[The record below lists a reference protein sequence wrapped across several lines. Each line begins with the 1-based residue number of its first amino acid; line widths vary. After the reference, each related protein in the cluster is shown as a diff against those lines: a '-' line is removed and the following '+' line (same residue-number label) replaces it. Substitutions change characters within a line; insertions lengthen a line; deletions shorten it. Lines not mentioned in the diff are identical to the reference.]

1 MGVEG
6 APGARG
12 AADARRRVG
21 GAALGHAAEA
31 RVGDGAEASG
41 EVEARVGGGAEMRG
55 GAEVCVGGGLPQ
67 VAGDAR
73 AEALMRRAL
82 EIAAE
87 TPAGDVPVGAVI
99 LGPDGRELGR
109 GVNRREADND
119 PTAHAEILAIREAV
133 QELGDAWR
141 LENCTLVVTLEPCAM
156 CAGALVG
163 ARIGSI
169 IFGAYEPRTGAC
181 GSVWDVPRESPLH
194 WAEVRGGVLAGECE
208 ELLRQFFARL
218 R

>member
-1 MGVEG
+1 MGRESQERRERGDRVC
-6 APGARG
+6 APGALRT
-12 AADARRRVG
+12 G
-21 GAALGHAAEA
+21 GAD
-31 RVGDGAEASG
+31 VCGAGTDSSAD
-41 EVEARVGGGAEMRG
+41 
-55 GAEVCVGGGLPQ
+55 VCVGGGLPRA
-67 VAGDAR
+67 AGDVR

-82 EIAAE
+82 DIAAE
-87 TPAGDVPVGAVI
+87 TPAGDVPVGAVVF
-99 LGPDGRELGR
+99 GPDGRELGR
-109 GVNRREADND
+109 GVNRREADSD

-194 WAEVRGGVLAGECE
+194 WADVRGGVLAGECE
-208 ELLRQFFARL
+208 ELLRQFFACL

>member
-1 MGVEG
+1 MGEG
-6 APGARG
+6 G
-12 AADARRRVG
+12 V
-21 GAALGHAAEA
+21 
-31 RVGDGAEASG
+31 GAEDQ
-41 EVEARVGGGAEMRG
+41 VRGGGGEAQVCGERRG
-55 GAEVCVGGGLPQ
+55 TGVGEGLPRA
-67 VAGDAR
+67 AGSVR

-82 EIAAE
+82 EVAAQ

-99 LGPDGRELGR
+99 VGPDGRELGR
-109 GVNRREADND
+109 GVNRREADSD

-133 QELGDAWR
+133 RELGDAWR

-169 IFGAYEPRTGAC
+169 VFGAYEPRTGAC

-194 WAEVRGGVLAGECE
+194 WAEVQGGVLAGKCE

>member
-12 AADARRRVG
+12 GEACACSG
-21 GAALGHAAEA
+21 AEA
-31 RVGDGAEASG
+31 RVGAGVHGRADTDASGTGRGPAEVSGGAEA
-41 EVEARVGGGAEMRG
+41 R
-55 GAEVCVGGGLPQ
+55 VGGGLPQ

-141 LENCTLVVTLEPCAM
+141 LEDCTLVVTLEPCAM

>member
-1 MGVEG
+1 MGRKSQERRERGDKVC
-6 APGARG
+6 APGALRT
-12 AADARRRVG
+12 G
-21 GAALGHAAEA
+21 GA
-31 RVGDGAEASG
+31 D
-41 EVEARVGGGAEMRG
+41 
-55 GAEVCVGGGLPQ
+55 VCVGGGLPRA
-67 VAGDAR
+67 AGDVR

-82 EIAAE
+82 DIAAE
-87 TPAGDVPVGAVI
+87 TPAGDVPVGAVVF
-99 LGPDGRELGR
+99 GPDGRELGR
-109 GVNRREADND
+109 GVNRREADSD
-119 PTAHAEILAIREAV
+119 PTAHAEVLAIREAV
-133 QELGDAWR
+133 RELGDAWR

-194 WAEVRGGVLAGECE
+194 WAEVRGGVLAEECE